1 MNTHTHSIS
10 NSKEN
15 LAAFDVLIIGGGL
28 AGLCNAIH
36 LSKFGT
42 KVLLI
47 EKNEYPKHKV
57 CGEYISNEVLPY
69 LQYLEIDPFRFG
81 AVKIDTF
88 QLSTTT
94 NKLISAK
101 LPLGGFGISRYQLDF
116 ILSEKAKKNN
126 VLIIQDTVTD
136 VDFKEDVFSVETKNK
151 QKFTSKI
158 CIGSYGKRSTLD
170 IKLKRGFIKKRSP
183 YLGVKFH
190 VKGIFSENLVALHN
204 FKGGYCGV
212 SKVENNTINVCYITN
227 FLSFQKYKNIND
239 FENKSLLIVDDDNP
253 FRERLARAMEKK
265 GFEVVQAE
273 SVQKGIE
280 SVKSKKPGFAVV
292 DLRLGDGN
300 GLEVVKQIQTTNS
313 ESRIIMLTGYG
324 NIPTAVAAIKEGAI
338 DYLAK
343 PADAEDVEKA
353 LLADPS
359 KRAAPPENPMSA
371 DRVKWEHIHRV
382 FELCNRNVSETARR
396 LKMHRRTLQRIL
408 SKRSPR

>member
-170 IKLKRGFIKKRSP
+170 VKLKRGFIKKRSP

-190 VKGIFSENLVALHN
+190 VKGSFSENLVALHN

-239 FENKSLLIVDDDNP
+239 FEKNVILKNHFLKEI
-253 FRERLARAMEKK
+253 
-265 GFEVVQAE
+265 FENST
-273 SVQKGIE
+273 SVFEPPLSISQISFE
-280 SVKSKKPGFAVV
+280 TKKPIENHMMMC
-292 DLRLGDGN
+292 GDAAGMIHPLCGN
-300 GLEVVKQIQTTNS
+300 GMSMAIQSAQIASKLILNYLKGNTMNRDTLEK
-313 ESRIIMLTGYG
+313 RYIMQW
-324 NIPTAVAAIKEGAI
+324 
-338 DYLAK
+338 
-343 PADAEDVEKA
+343 KA
-353 LLADPS
+353 QF
-359 KRAAPPENPMSA
+359 
-371 DRVKWEHIHRV
+371 KW
-382 FELCNRNVSETARR
+382 R
-396 LKMHRRTLQRIL
+396 LKAGHFIAMLFRNDKVASILLQVL
-408 SKRSPR
+408 KRLPFLLPVIIKQTHGKPIDI